1 MTGNW
6 FFKASIVLAVW
17 LGLVGPIH
25 AESASVKVA
34 TQIGLS
40 YLPLIVMEHDR
51 LWQQKAREKGLSLE
65 VEYLQLGGGSSLND
79 ALLSDSVQIV
89 SGGLAPMLTMWD
101 RTAKNYRVKALSA
114 INAYPE
120 YLLTNKPAIKSI
132 RDFTPADRIALPSIR
147 ISLQAVL
154 LAIGVEKAFGAGK
167 SNALDDIEVAMAHPE
182 AYAAL
187 TTGAGNISGYMS
199 SMPFQERAL
208 QRPGIS
214 KVTDSFEILG
224 GPATHSVIYAKS
236 DFVEKNPKLTEA
248 FIEAQLAAVENIR
261 TNPSGAIDK
270 YFAVTRDMTSRET
283 IEAIL
288 RDKDCNF
295 DIYPKAT
302 MQIADFMARTGI
314 LKTRPA
320 SWKDYFF
327 DTMKNEPGS

>member
-51 LWQQKAREKGLSLE
+51 LWQRKAREKGLSLE

-101 RTAKNYRVKALSA
+101 RTARNYRVKALSA

-132 RDFTPADRIALPSIR
+132 RTSHRPTALP
-147 ISLQAVL
+147 
-154 LAIGVEKAFGAGK
+154 
-167 SNALDDIEVAMAHPE
+167 
-182 AYAAL
+182 
-187 TTGAGNISGYMS
+187 
-199 SMPFQERAL
+199 
-208 QRPGIS
+208 
-214 KVTDSFEILG
+214 
-224 GPATHSVIYAKS
+224 
-236 DFVEKNPKLTEA
+236 
-248 FIEAQLAAVENIR
+248 
-261 TNPSGAIDK
+261 
-270 YFAVTRDMTSRET
+270 
-283 IEAIL
+283 
-288 RDKDCNF
+288 C
-295 DIYPKAT
+295 
-302 MQIADFMARTGI
+302 
-314 LKTRPA
+314 PA
-320 SWKDYFF
+320 SESRFRQCYWRSASKKRSAPENP
-327 DTMKNEPGS
+327 TRSTISRLPWRIRKPMPR